1 MSLSRHS
8 TNFVILT
15 RDIDK
20 KLNDTLIQS
29 NSHPNGQATN
39 STADQNGN
47 QAQRQPEKK
56 SAGQHIIDILKII
69 FGKNIFKSSHYYSNL
84 HGIFLGVALGV
95 PIGMSCGYLGAT
107 VCTLVILPL
116 YLCGY
121 RFDPEKGLYHKN
133 KQPDQPVTTQPTNGQ
148 NV

>member
-1 MSLSRHS
+1 M
-8 TNFVILT
+8 F
-15 RDIDK
+15 K
-20 KLNDTLIQS
+20 A

-39 STADQNGN
+39 SSADQNGN

-69 FGKNIFKSSHYYSNL
+69 FGKNTLKPSHYLSTWNL
-84 HGIFLGVALGV
+84 LGVALGV

-121 RFDPEKGLYHKN
+121 RFDPEKGLYK